1 MTQPAGGD
9 ERPLIVHV
17 IHQLMTGGMENG
29 LVNLINSLPPSGFRH
44 KIVCVEDCSDFRHR
58 LHDSGT
64 EVLAMQRSRIGS
76 WRMRYR
82 LFRLF
87 RQLRPAIVHSRN
99 KSGLDALLPA
109 RLAGVPHCVHG
120 EHGWDVHDLDG
131 RSVKEQVLRRLHAP
145 FVERYVTVSRS
156 LRDYLVERV
165 GIRPERITTI
175 CNGVDTDKFRPAQR
189 KPDGALPPHL
199 RGEGLVV
206 IGTVGRLQPVKNQ
219 QMLLAAFADVVR
231 ERGDAAASAR
241 LLVVGDGP
249 LRARLE
255 QQARTLGIAQRV
267 CFAGDRADVAQLL
280 QCLDV
285 FVLPSLA
292 EGISNTLL
300 EAMAT
305 GLPVIATRAG
315 GNVELVEDGANGALF
330 DLADAQ
336 ALTRLITG
344 YLAEPAL
351 RRRHGARSR
360 QRAVENFSLQ
370 AMVDSYRG
378 TYERLLLGAARGGR
392 LDNAVQGPAPGVD
405 RPGA

>member
-1 MTQPAGGD
+1 MTRPPGSD
-9 ERPLIVHV
+9 ERPLILHV
-17 IHQLMTGGMENG
+17 IHHLMTGGMENG
-29 LVNLINSLPPSGFRH
+29 LVNLINSLPPSSFRH
-44 KIVCVEDCSDFRHR
+44 KIVCIEDCSDFRNR
-58 LHDSGT
+58 LNGSGT
-64 EVLAMQRSRIGS
+64 EVMAMQRSRIGT

-82 LFRLF
+82 LFRMF
-87 RQLRPAIVHSRN
+87 RQLKPAIVHSRN

-131 RSVKEQVLRRLHAP
+131 LSVREQVLRRLHAP
-145 FVERYVTVSRS
+145 LVERYVTVSRS

-175 CNGVDTDKFRPAQR
+175 CNGVDTEKFRPAQC
-189 KPDGALPPHL
+189 KPADVLPPHL
-199 RGEGLVV
+199 CGDGLFIV
-206 IGTVGRLQPVKNQ
+206 GTVGRLQPVKNQ

-231 ERGDAAASAR
+231 EWGDAAASAR

-249 LRARLE
+249 LRDSLE

-267 CFAGDRADVAQLL
+267 CFAGDRTDVARLL
-280 QCLDV
+280 QCIDV

-315 GNVELVEDGANGALF
+315 GNVELVQDGENGALF
-330 DLADAQ
+330 DPADAQ
-336 ALTRLITG
+336 ALKRLIAR

-351 RRRHGARSR
+351 RRLHGARSR
-360 QRAVENFSLQ
+360 QLAVENFSLQ
-370 AMVDSYRG
+370 AMVDGYRG
-378 TYERLLLGAARGGR
+378 TYEQLMLGGR
-392 LDNAVQGPAPGVD
+392 SGRGLDNAVRGPAPGVD